1 MNFVTSS
8 PSADD
13 RHCERCAARTT
24 RDWLTGLAD
33 RPAFQLQLDAA
44 LGQRIGGAALLLI
57 DLDRFKPVNDALG
70 HSAGDALLRLASR
83 RLQSA
88 LRPGDLAARLGGDE
102 FAVLL
107 VVPSAQADALTV
119 AARLVDLL
127 ARPFVIGGQV
137 AQVGASIGIA
147 LTPQDGVDAET
158 LLRRADLALYQ
169 SKCQGRGR
177 VSLFVPELQRRA
189 EARRA
194 LEQALRAA
202 LPLGELELFYQPQM
216 VLAGS
221 SLCGFEALLR
231 WRRPGIGLVPPSDF
245 IPLAEELGLITELGS
260 WVIRTA
266 TAECARWPS
275 PLRVAVNVAAQQF
288 QGGKLVQIVTD
299 ALHAAG
305 LAGERLELE
314 ITESALLGNSDGRTL
329 AQLRAIK
336 AMGVKIS
343 LDDFGTGYSSLSQLR
358 SFPFDRIKI
367 DRSFADDIAVVRA
380 VTAPCES
387 LGMGTT
393 AEGIETAEQLARMA
407 AEGCTEAQGYLLGR
421 PAPASELPG
430 MIEQMLAGGRVCGL
444 SP

>member
-1 MNFVTSS
+1 
-8 PSADD
+8 
-13 RHCERCAARTT
+13 
-24 RDWLTGLAD
+24 
-33 RPAFQLQLDAA
+33 
-44 LGQRIGGAALLLI
+44 
-57 DLDRFKPVNDALG
+57 
-70 HSAGDALLRLASR
+70 
-83 RLQSA
+83 
-88 LRPGDLAARLGGDE
+88 
-102 FAVLL
+102 
-107 VVPSAQADALTV
+107 
-119 AARLVDLL
+119 
-127 ARPFVIGGQV
+127 
-137 AQVGASIGIA
+137 
-147 LTPQDGVDAET
+147 
-158 LLRRADLALYQ
+158 
-169 SKCQGRGR
+169 
-177 VSLFVPELQRRA
+177 
-189 EARRA
+189 
-194 LEQALRAA
+194 
-202 LPLGELELFYQPQM
+202 M

-245 IPLAEELGLITELGS
+245 IPFAEELGLITELGS

-266 TAECARWPS
+266 TAECARWPA

-380 VTAPCES
+380 VTALGES